1 MQECKAAAENTVND
15 REKMVEVKRK
25 IGILKEALLTERQSN
40 RNLDSQIY
48 ERGERLKK
56 MELESKKREEKNEA
70 LLL

>member
-1 MQECKAAAENTVND
+1 MQEDKAATENTVSE

-25 IGILKEALLTERQSN
+25 IGILKEALLTERQAN
-40 RNLDSQIY
+40 RNLESQLY

-56 MELESKKREEKNEA
+56 IEVDSKKREEKNEA

>member
-1 MQECKAAAENTVND
+1 MQEGKAATENTVSE

-25 IGILKEALLTERQSN
+25 IGILKEALLTERQAN
-40 RNLDSQIY
+40 RNLESQLY

-56 MELESKKREEKNEA
+56 IELDSKKREEKNEA

>member
-1 MQECKAAAENTVND
+1 MQEGKAATENTASE

-25 IGILKEALLTERQSN
+25 IGILKEALLTERQAN
-40 RNLDSQIY
+40 RNLESQLY

>member
-1 MQECKAAAENTVND
+1 MQEGKAATENTVSE

-25 IGILKEALLTERQSN
+25 IGILKEALLTERQAN
-40 RNLDSQIY
+40 RNLESQLY